1 MTPADKVVAAG
12 ARSRFALEVLRR
24 GEEINLAR
32 AALLVA
38 AEEDGRCDVEASL
51 GALGRM
57 GREARE
63 RVADFGGAPVVALN
77 RYVFE
82 ELGFAGNREKYYD
95 PRNSLLNRV
104 IERRTG
110 IPITLSIVY
119 MEVGRIAGLEVEGVG
134 MPGHFIVRA
143 RGEGGAPVLVDPFN
157 REVVDEED
165 CQHRLDEVYGGQ
177 VPLTPEHL
185 RAVSKREILIRLLT
199 NLKAVYA
206 QGQLHRRALAA
217 VERILLLAPHALSE
231 RRDRGLLLAQLERL
245 PEAVA
250 DMRAYLRLNENAPD
264 VESVREQLQKIQARQ
279 AMLN

>member
-1 MTPADKVVAAG
+1 MTPADKVVAAS

-38 AEEDGRCDVEASL
+38 AEEDGSCDVEASL
-51 GALGRM
+51 DALARM

-63 RVADFGGAPVVALN
+63 RVGGERYAPVVALN

-82 ELGFAGNREKYYD
+82 ELGFTGNREHYYD

-104 IERRTG
+104 VERRTG

-119 MEVGRIAGLEVEGVG
+119 MELGRLAGLEVEGVG

-143 RGEGGAPVLVDPFN
+143 RGAEGAPVLVDPFN
-157 REVVDEED
+157 REIVDEDD

-177 VPLTPEHL
+177 VPLTTEHL
-185 RAVSKREILIRLLT
+185 RGVSKREILIRLLT
-199 NLKAVYA
+199 NLKSVYA
-206 QGQLHRRALAA
+206 QGQLHRRALAT

-245 PEAVA
+245 PEAAA
-250 DMRAYLRLNENAPD
+250 DVQAYLRLNENAPD
-264 VESVREQLQKIQARQ
+264 VESLREQLKKIQARQ